1 MVNDRIILIVL
12 SFILGFIV
20 CKLLLKPEYVESYKT
35 TFTTDTVFVDLPK
48 DTVYLTRTKIKH
60 QIIRDTVL
68 INFEP
73 KISHFKALYPV
84 LNGNIHVEGEVLG
97 EVLKMGIITDLK
109 QKVITNTIER
119 ETIKTY
125 HMKGLYLG
133 GQLHNSVTAS
143 LNLDYL
149 NKNLK
154 VGYSYNPVIGH
165 GVGIGVKIF

>member
-1 MVNDRIILIVL
+1 MVAERIVLITL
-12 SFILGFIV
+12 SFILGFII

-35 TFTTDTVFVDLPK
+35 TFHTDTVYIQLPK
-48 DTVYLTRTKIKH
+48 DTVYLTRTEIDH

-68 INFEP
+68 IDYEP
-73 KISHFKALYPV
+73 KINEFKASYPFI
-84 LNGNIHVEGEVLG
+84 NGNIHVEGEVLG
-97 EVLKMGIITDLK
+97 EVLKMGVITDLK
-109 QKVITNTIER
+109 ERVITNTIER

-125 HMKGLYLG
+125 HARGLYLG

-143 LNLDYL
+143 LNLDYV